1 MKIRDARIFR
11 VSLPYRILFTIAGG
25 TTAAAE
31 HVFVE
36 LEAENGLKGY
46 GEAAPMPSYSKET
59 PGSVIS
65 TLKSGMLEQLKGES
79 IFDIERILEKL
90 DGVSSDDPFA
100 TAAIDFALHD
110 LIGKSLNVPC
120 YKLMGGLVRNRLELS
135 WPVGI
140 KEKEEMVEE
149 AKKYVGLGYRTVKLK
164 IGRDPG
170 QDIENVRAVRKALG
184 KNIKIRVDAN
194 QGYSLAEA
202 TRLLPEFEKFDL
214 EMIEQPV
221 SAQDIEG
228 MAGLCEKLN
237 TPILADESL
246 RTLSDAMALVKHKAC
261 DIFNIKVMRVGGLY
275 RSKKIAAIAE
285 ASSIPCEVG
294 SMVEMGPGTAAGLHF
309 ALSTSA
315 VKYACEMI
323 GHEMI
328 DGDIIEEEE
337 WISSCQNGFLGVLSK
352 PGLGFIIKEKYQYI
366 D

>member
-11 VSLPYRILFTIAGG
+11 VSLPYKIPFTIAGG
-25 TTAAAE
+25 TTAVAE
-31 HVFVE
+31 HVFIE

-59 PGSVIS
+59 PDSVIS
-65 TLKSGMLEQLKGES
+65 SLKSGMLEQLKGES
-79 IFDIERILEKL
+79 LFDIEKILEKL
-90 DGVSSDDPFA
+90 DAVSRDDPFA
-100 TAAIDFALHD
+100 TGAVDFAIHD

-149 AKKYVGLGYRTVKLK
+149 ARKYVGLGYRTVKLK
-164 IGRDPG
+164 IGRNPG
-170 QDIENVRAVRKALG
+170 RDIENVRAVRDALG
-184 KNIKIRVDAN
+184 KNIKMRVDAN

-202 TRLLPEFEKFDL
+202 LRVLPELEKFDL

-221 SAQDIEG
+221 SAKDIEG
-228 MAGLCEKLN
+228 MAELCEKLK

-246 RTLSDAMALVKHKAC
+246 RSLADAMALVKHKAC
-261 DIFNIKVMRVGGLY
+261 DIFNIKVMRVGGLH

-309 ALSTSA
+309 CLSTSA
-315 VKYACEMI
+315 VKYASEMI

-337 WISSCQNGFLGVLSK
+337 WISSCHNGFLGVPSK
-352 PGLGFIIKEKYQYI
+352 PGLGFVIKEKFQYI

>member
-11 VSLPYRILFTIAGG
+11 VSLPYRIPFTIAGG
-25 TTAAAE
+25 TTEVAE

-36 LEAENGLKGY
+36 LEAENGSKGY

-59 PGSVIS
+59 PESVIAS
-65 TLKSGMLEQLKGES
+65 LKSGMLNKVRGES
-79 IFDIERILEKL
+79 LYDIERILEKL
-90 DGVSSDDPFA
+90 DEFCEDNPLA

-110 LIGKSLNVPC
+110 LIGKCLNIPC

-135 WPVGI
+135 WAIGI
-140 KEKEEMVEE
+140 KEKEEIVEE
-149 AKKYVGLGYRTVKLK
+149 AKKYVGLGYRTIKLK
-164 IGRDPG
+164 IGLNPG
-170 QDIENVRAVRKALG
+170 QDIENVRAVREALG
-184 KNIKIRVDAN
+184 KDVRMRVDAN

-202 TRLLPEFEKFDL
+202 IQVLPLLEKFDL
-214 EMIEQPV
+214 EMIEQPIA
-221 SAQDIEG
+221 AQDLEG
-228 MAGLCEKLN
+228 MAELCAKLK

-246 RTLSDAMALVKHKAC
+246 RTLSDAMALIKNKAC
-261 DIFNIKVMRVGGLY
+261 DIFNIKVMRVGGLWC
-275 RSKKIAAIAE
+275 SKKIAAVAE
-285 ASSIPCEVG
+285 AASIPCEVG

-309 ALSTSA
+309 ALSTAA

-337 WISSCQNGFLGVLSK
+337 WIASCRNGFLGVPNK
-352 PGLGFIIKEKYQYI
+352 PGLGFTIKEEFQYI

>member
-11 VSLPYRILFTIAGG
+11 VSLPYRIPFTIAGG
-25 TTAAAE
+25 TTAKAE
-31 HVFVE
+31 HIFVE

-59 PGSVIS
+59 PASIIHS
-65 TLKSGMLEQLKGES
+65 LKSGMLEQLKGES

-90 DGVSSDDPFA
+90 DGVSRGDFFA

-110 LIGKSLNVPC
+110 LIGKSMNLPC
-120 YKLMGGLVRNRLELS
+120 YKLMGGLVRDRIDLS

-164 IGRDPG
+164 IGRDSG
-170 QDIENVRAVRKALG
+170 QDIENVRAVREALG
-184 KNIKIRVDAN
+184 KKIKIRVDAN

-202 TRLLPEFEKFDL
+202 LRLLPELEKFDL

-221 SAQDIEG
+221 SARDIEG
-228 MAGLCEKLN
+228 MAKLCEKLK

-246 RTLSDAMALVKHKAC
+246 RTLSDAVSLVKHKGC
-261 DIFNIKVMRVGGLY
+261 DIFNIKVMRVGGLQ

-309 ALSTSA
+309 VLSTSA

-337 WISSCQNGFLGVLSK
+337 WISSCQNGFLGLPSK
-352 PGLGFIIKEKYQYI
+352 PGLGFVIKKKFQY
-366 D
+366 